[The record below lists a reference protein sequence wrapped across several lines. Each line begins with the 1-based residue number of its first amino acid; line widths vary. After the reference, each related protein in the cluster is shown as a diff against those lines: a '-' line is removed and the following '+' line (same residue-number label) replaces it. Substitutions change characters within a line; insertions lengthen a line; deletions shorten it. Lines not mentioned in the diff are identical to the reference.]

1 MSQLFVYDF
10 NISLFASLIR
20 NTALTLYVNLNT
32 LFGAL
37 SLLLIASGYVD
48 KTLSSTKRYLKRGD
62 VQRIYLAIMYL

>member
-1 MSQLFVYDF
+1 MSQLLVNDF

-20 NTALTLYVNLNT
+20 NTVLTLYVNLNT
-32 LFGAL
+32 LFGAS

-48 KTLSSTKRYLKRGD
+48 KTLSSIKRYLKRGD

>member
-1 MSQLFVYDF
+1 MSQLLVYDF

-48 KTLSSTKRYLKRGD
+48 KTLSFTKRYLKRGD